1 MIKISYIH
9 SSIEVAYA
17 PGEHYISRTRGLF
30 GKREENVMKME
41 KRTFRIGELAH
52 HLELQQ
58 FVIRFWEKE
67 FNFKS
72 HRSQGG
78 QRFYT
83 ETDLQRFERIKEM
96 LYTQGLT
103 IAGAK
108 KQLNEQESI
117 FMSSS
122 TTTLKVNETPA
133 TETLV
138 AEAAIETRTSEIV
151 SAVIIKTQ
159 SVESEPVA
167 ERIQPPLDNNAEFI
181 AQLKEVKVKLQKVY
195 EML

>member
-1 MIKISYIH
+1 
-9 SSIEVAYA
+9 
-17 PGEHYISRTRGLF
+17 
-30 GKREENVMKME
+30 MKME

-83 ETDLQRFERIKEM
+83 EMDLQRFERIKEM
-96 LYTQGLT
+96 LYNQGLT

-108 KQLNEQESI
+108 KQLNEQETM
-117 FMSSS
+117 FLSSPA
-122 TTTLKVNETPA
+122 TTLKVDEAQTHAEPIA
-133 TETLV
+133 IV
-138 AEAAIETRTSEIV
+138 AAPEVITIPSSEEIAL
-151 SAVIIKTQ
+151 AV
-159 SVESEPVA
+159 EEPV
-167 ERIQPPLDNNAEFI
+167 QPPSVNNEAVKAHLLDVRE
-181 AQLKEVKVKLQKVY
+181 KLQKLHT
-195 EML
+195 ML